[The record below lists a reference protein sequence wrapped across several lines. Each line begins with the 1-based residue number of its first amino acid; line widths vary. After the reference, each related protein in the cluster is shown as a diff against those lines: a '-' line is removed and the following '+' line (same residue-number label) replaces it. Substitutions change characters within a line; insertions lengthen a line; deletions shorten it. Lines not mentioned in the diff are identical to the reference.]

1 MRARHR
7 HLLVA
12 LLAAISLATF
22 APAAQPSAVAEGE
35 HYCPAG
41 TNWNNRLQR
50 CM

>member
-12 LLAAISLATF
+12 LLAAISLATTI
-22 APAAQPSAVAEGE
+22 PAVQTAAVADGPQ
-35 HYCPAG
+35 YCPAG